1 MSVYDIL
8 RWLRVSCNMTLV
20 VQNVDK
26 ILAVGMADLVKT
38 LTKYYQN
45 TAKRTPRVVTHH
57 TTQRLSLIMYVT
69 HMTTGFPGHDH
80 SISKQQPGIT
90 QCTWWRNLVHCRL
103 QSTSLEKPHI
113 IIIIITQ
120 SRQHSDCGH
129 SQGRHVTRLSI
140 CLSVTSPVRLSVC
153 LSITSPICLSV
164 CVTRLSVCRAAQLL
178 SVIN

>member
-26 ILAVGMADLVKT
+26 ILAVRMADLVKT

-45 TAKRTPRVVTHH
+45 TAKTNTASCNPSHH
-57 TTQRLSLIMYVT
+57 TASLCLMFVT

-80 SISKQQPGIT
+80 SISQQQPGIT
-90 QCTWWRNLVHCRL
+90 HCTWWRNLVHCRL

-113 IIIIITQ
+113 IIIMV
-120 SRQHSDCGH
+120 SR
-129 SQGRHVTRLSI
+129 SQENTATVGSQRRHVT
-140 CLSVTSPVRLSVC
+140 CPSVC
-153 LSITSPICLSV
+153 LSVCHITRPSVSPVCLSV
-164 CVTRLSVCRAAQLL
+164 GRHNYSQL
-178 SVIN
+178 

>member
-8 RWLRVSCNMTLV
+8 CWLRVSCNMTLV

-26 ILAVGMADLVKT
+26 ILAVCMADLVKT

-80 SISKQQPGIT
+80 SISQQQPGIT
-90 QCTWWRNLVHCRL
+90 HCTWWRNLVHCRL

-113 IIIIITQ
+113 IIIITQ

-129 SQGRHVTRLSI
+129 SQGRHVTRPSV
-140 CLSVTSPVRLSVC
+140 CLSVRHITRLSVC
-153 LSITSPICLSV
+153 LCHPSV
-164 CVTRLSVCRAAQLL
+164 CL
-178 SVIN
+178 